1 MGINKEITKCI
12 IEIITLIFI
21 VIFTYPVLHMIRE
34 SEGAKIAEYY
44 DNYEASDVTLYY
56 EKKADLNNLYPVTN
70 EYALN
75 NLDYSIIN
83 VINNTKENKKYN
95 LMLIVEKNS
104 TLDINYLMINI
115 NGKTLK
121 LSDCYYTE
129 NNYITYYLI
138 DSNTIKTNTINYNKI
153 YIWLNSD
160 TPNSEQNKNLNINFA
175 ILDKINTL
183 NSWKRTDN
191 VIK

>member
-21 VIFTYPVLHMIRE
+21 VIFTYPVLHMIGE

-104 TLDINYLMINI
+104 TLDTNYLMINI

-129 NNYITYYLI
+129 NKYITYYLI
-138 DSNTIKTNTINYNKI
+138 DSNTIKTNSSKKKYLSTLLLEKNYCF
-153 YIWLNSD
+153 
-160 TPNSEQNKNLNINFA
+160 KNNLENEWKKAFEKYNNI
-175 ILDKINTL
+175 ILET
-183 NSWKRTDN
+183 
-191 VIK
+191 

>member
-1 MGINKEITKCI
+1 MTINKEITKCV
-12 IEIITLIFI
+12 IEIISLMFI
-21 VIFTYPVLHMIRE
+21 VILTYPVLHIIGE
-34 SEGAKIAEYY
+34 TEGAKIAEYY
-44 DNYEASDVTLYY
+44 DSYESSEVTLYY

-70 EYALN
+70 EYAIN

-104 TLDINYLMINI
+104 TLDTNYLMINI
-115 NGKTLK
+115 NGNTLK

-129 NNYITYYLI
+129 NDYITYFLI
-138 DSNTIKTNTINYNKI
+138 DSNIIEKNAINYNKI

-160 TPNSEQNKNLNINFA
+160 TPNSEQNKNLNINFD
-175 ILDKINTL
+175 ILNK
-183 NSWKRTDN
+183 
-191 VIK
+191 